1 LWFQNKHGNQHGR
14 WKGSGEGAEMGLGG
28 EDDDKA
34 QGKGGEDHGAQQV
47 DQTDEVCTKWS
58 LRTWSCFV
66 FFKLCAIPHSLL
78 NGSLVLLPLI
88 SFESEFS

>member
-1 LWFQNKHGNQHGR
+1 
-14 WKGSGEGAEMGLGG
+14 MGLGG

-47 DQTDEVCTKWS
+47 DQSDEVCTKWS
-58 LRTWSCFV
+58 LQSWSHFV

-88 SFESEFS
+88 SFESKFS